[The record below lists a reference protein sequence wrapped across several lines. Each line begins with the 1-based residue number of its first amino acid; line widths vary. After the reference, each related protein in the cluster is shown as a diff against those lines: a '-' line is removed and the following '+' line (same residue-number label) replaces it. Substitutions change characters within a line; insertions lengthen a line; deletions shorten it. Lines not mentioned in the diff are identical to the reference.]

1 MDPERRHRV
10 EELFQ
15 RASELDENLRVQFVE
30 RSCGDDEALRREVES
45 LLAQEK
51 RTKHFIDSPALE
63 VVGRLVAGDAAKA
76 KSGDELVGTTVS
88 HYRVVEKL
96 GRGGMGVVYK
106 AYDLTL
112 HRFVA
117 LKFLPDDAAQDHQA
131 LARLEREAQSAS
143 ALNHPNICT
152 IHEIGRHDSHS
163 FIVMEFLDG
172 VTLKHRIAEDRLE
185 TEAILSLAIDVADSL
200 DAAHAKGI
208 IHRDIKP
215 ANIFI
220 TTRGHAKIL
229 DFGLAK
235 VMPLLARGEGPHSA
249 FEATSTLQE
258 PLTSPGAAIGTFS
271 YMSPEQV
278 RGKDLDGRTDLFSFG
293 IVLYEMATGKLPFP
307 GATAGVVFDSILNRA
322 AITPSRLNPNLPAD
336 LERIIN
342 KCLEKDRK
350 LRYQHAADVR
360 TDLQR
365 LKRDTDTAAW
375 PIGAEPVRDIEV
387 SDSTARVTSLLAKPA
402 GKILDLPVPRTP
414 LIGRERELRD
424 AAEFLMR
431 PNVRLLSL
439 TGAGGA
445 GKTRLAIAVA
455 EAINFHFTGG
465 VIFVG
470 LAAITDKDLVA
481 MALAKSLGIQ
491 QVANRTLPEL
501 IADHL
506 QQSGPF
512 LFVLDNFEQVLT
524 AAALVAEIL
533 TACST
538 LKVLVTSR
546 ECLRI
551 YGEQEFPV
559 APLAQD
565 SAVQLFVQRAIAAR
579 PNFSLTP
586 ENSPAIRDICLRL
599 DGLPLAIE
607 LAAARTKFLSPGAI
621 LERLQSRLQL
631 LTGGALDLPKR
642 QQALRN
648 TIDWSHGLLNEAEQK
663 LFRRFSVFI
672 GGCTLEAAEAVCNT
686 GSDLGIDLFEGLTSL
701 LDKNLVQRIELR
713 EPETRFTMLE
723 TIREYALER
732 LVSCG
737 EAAATRRAHAAYC
750 LVLAEE
756 GNPELNPD
764 ERAAW
769 LQRCDLEID
778 NFRSALDYLFEH
790 NDLDWGL
797 RLCMALF
804 RFWDMR
810 EHLTEGRARLKTVLR
825 LAASGYARQRARICI
840 FLGALATAQ
849 SDFPASERFV
859 NQGLSLYEELNDR
872 WGIAAALNALGV
884 GARDSG
890 NYEAARIYFE
900 RSLAQWRTLSD
911 PLSTARCLHNLAN
924 IAKIQGDYSRAQMG
938 LSEATQIFQKVGDA
952 SGAAWSLNQQ
962 GDIAR
967 EQADLRTARDFYQR
981 ALKAFR
987 AGGDRWGSAR
997 SLADLGYV
1005 YSEQRDYEE
1014 AHASY
1019 REALELFSEL
1029 EHKRGVARSLEGFA
1043 CLAAARGHARRA
1055 LTLAAAAVHLRQ
1067 LISAPLAQ
1075 AEQSKLDLNMSPAW
1089 QALGQVEGKVAWAE
1103 GSAMEIATAIQY
1115 SLKES

>member
-1 MDPERRHRV
+1 MDSERWHRV

-15 RASELDENLRVQFVE
+15 RALELEERLRVQFVE
-30 RSCGDDEALRREVES
+30 RSCGDDAVLRHEVET

-51 RTKHFIDSPALE
+51 KTEHFIDSPALE
-63 VVGRLVAGDAAKA
+63 MVGKLVAAEAAA
-76 KSGDELVGTTVS
+76 GEIGTELIGSTVS
-88 HYRVVEKL
+88 HYRIVEKL
-96 GRGGMGVVYK
+96 GGGGMGVVYK
-106 AYDLTL
+106 AEDLTL
-112 HRFVA
+112 RRFVA
-117 LKFLPDDAAQDHQA
+117 LKFLPDDAANDHQA

-152 IHEIGRHDSHS
+152 IHEIGRHDGQS

-172 VTLKHRIAEDRLE
+172 VTLKHRIAGNPLE
-185 TEAILSLAIDVADSL
+185 TELILSLAIDIADAL

-220 TTRGHAKIL
+220 TIRGHAKIL

-235 VMPLLARGEGPHSA
+235 VVAMLGKVGSTQGTLG
-249 FEATSTLQE
+249 ATATLQDQ
-258 PLTSPGAAIGTFS
+258 LTSPGAAIGTIS

-307 GATAGVVFDSILNRA
+307 GETAGVIFDAILNRA
-322 AITPSRLNPNLPAD
+322 AVAPARMNPNLPAD
-336 LERIIN
+336 LERIIS
-342 KCLEKDRK
+342 KCLEKK
-350 LRYQHAADVR
+350 CELRYQHASDVR
-360 TDLQR
+360 ADLQR
-365 LKRDTDTAAW
+365 LKRNTDSVSL
-375 PIGAEPVRDIEV
+375 PIRAERFHDIEV
-387 SDSTARVTSLLAKPA
+387 PESTAGAISALGKPG
-402 GKILDLPVPRTP
+402 GKIMDLPVPRTS
-414 LIGRERELRD
+414 LVGRERELRE
-424 AAEFLMR
+424 AAEFLLS

-455 EAINFHFTGG
+455 EAIAFHFTGG
-465 VIFVG
+465 VVFVG
-470 LAAITDKDLVA
+470 LAAITHADLVA
-481 MALAKSLGIQ
+481 AALAKALGIQ
-491 QVANRTLPEL
+491 QVANRTIPEL
-501 IADHL
+501 IGDYL

-512 LFVLDNFEQVLT
+512 LYVLDNFEQVLP
-524 AAALVAEIL
+524 AAAVVAEIL

-546 ECLRI
+546 ECLRV

-565 SAVQLFVQRAIAAR
+565 AAVQLFIQRAIAAR
-579 PNFSLTP
+579 PSFSLTV

-607 LAAARTKFLSPGAI
+607 LAAARTKLLSPIAI
-621 LERLQSRLQL
+621 LERLQSRLHL

-648 TIDWSHGLLNEAEQK
+648 TIDWSHGLLNESEQK
-663 LFRRFSVFI
+663 LFRRFSVFT

-686 GSDLGIDLFEGLTSL
+686 GRDLGIDLFDGLTSL
-701 LDKNLVQRIELR
+701 FDKSLVQRINQH
-713 EPETRFTMLE
+713 EPETRFRMLE

-732 LVSCG
+732 LVSCD
-737 EAAATRRAHAAYC
+737 EDAATRRAHAAYC

-756 GNPELNPD
+756 GNPELSPD

-769 LQRCDLEID
+769 LERCDLEID
-778 NFRSALDYLFEH
+778 NFRSALDYLFDH
-790 NDLDWGL
+790 HDLDWGL

-810 EHLTEGRARLKTVLR
+810 EHLTEGRARLETILR
-825 LAASGYARQRARICI
+825 LADSGYAKQRARICI

-849 SDFPASERFV
+849 SDFLASKRFI
-859 NQGLSLYEELNDR
+859 QQSLSLYEELNDR
-872 WGIAAALNALGV
+872 WGIAASLNALGI

-890 NYEAARIYFE
+890 DYQAAQIYFQ
-900 RSLAQWRTLSD
+900 RSLAEWRTLPD
-911 PLSTARCLHNLAN
+911 QLSTARCLHNLAN
-924 IAKIQGDYSRAQMG
+924 IAKIQGDYSRARMG
-938 LSEATQIFQKVGDA
+938 LSEATQIFQEVGDA

-967 EQADLRTARDFYQR
+967 EQGDLEIARDFYER

-987 AGGDRWGSAR
+987 ADGDRWGSAR

-1005 YSEQRDYEE
+1005 YSEQRP
-1014 AHASY
+1014 
-1019 REALELFSEL
+1019 
-1029 EHKRGVARSLEGFA
+1029 
-1043 CLAAARGHARRA
+1043 
-1055 LTLAAAAVHLRQ
+1055 
-1067 LISAPLAQ
+1067 I
-1075 AEQSKLDLNMSPAW
+1075 
-1089 QALGQVEGKVAWAE
+1089 
-1103 GSAMEIATAIQY
+1103 
-1115 SLKES
+1115 

>member
-1 MDPERRHRV
+1 MDPDRWHRV
-10 EELFQ
+10 EDLFQ
-15 RASELDENLRVQFVE
+15 RALELDESLRLQFVE
-30 RSCGDDEALRREVES
+30 RSCGDDAVLRHEVET

-51 RTKHFIDSPALE
+51 KTEHFIDSPALE
-63 VVGRLVAGDAAKA
+63 VVGKLVAAEAAGEIGA
-76 KSGDELVGTTVS
+76 ELIGSTVS
-88 HYRVVEKL
+88 HYRIVEKL
-96 GRGGMGVVYK
+96 GDGGMGVVYK
-106 AYDLTL
+106 AEDLTL

-117 LKFLPDDAAQDHQA
+117 LKFLPDDAANDHQA
-131 LARLEREAQSAS
+131 LARLEREAQAAS

-152 IHEIGRHDSHS
+152 IHEIGRHDGQS

-172 VTLKHRIAEDRLE
+172 VTLKHRIAGNPLE
-185 TEAILSLAIDVADSL
+185 TELILSLAIDIADAL

-220 TTRGHAKIL
+220 TIRGHAKIL

-235 VMPLLARGEGPHSA
+235 VVAMLGKVGSTQGTLG
-249 FEATSTLQE
+249 ATATLQE
-258 PLTSPGAAIGTFS
+258 QLTSPGAALGTIS

-307 GATAGVVFDSILNRA
+307 GETAGVIFDSILNRA
-322 AITPSRLNPNLPAD
+322 AAAPARLNPNLPAD
-336 LERIIN
+336 LERIIS
-342 KCLEKDRK
+342 KCLEKECE
-350 LRYQHAADVR
+350 LRYQHASDVR

-365 LKRDTDTAAW
+365 LKRDTDSVSL
-375 PIGAEPVRDIEV
+375 PIRAERFHDIEV
-387 SDSTARVTSLLAKPA
+387 SESTAGAISVLGKPG
-402 GKILDLPVPRTP
+402 GKIMDLPAPRTS
-414 LIGRERELRD
+414 LIGRERELRQ
-424 AAEFLMR
+424 AAEFLLR

-455 EAINFHFTGG
+455 EAIAFHFTGG
-465 VIFVG
+465 VVFVG
-470 LAAITDKDLVA
+470 LAAITHADLVA
-481 MALAKSLGIQ
+481 TALAKALGIQ
-491 QVANRTLPEL
+491 QVASRTIPEL
-501 IADHL
+501 IGDYL

-512 LFVLDNFEQVLT
+512 LYVLDNFEQVLP
-524 AAALVAEIL
+524 AAAVVAEIL

-565 SAVQLFVQRAIAAR
+565 AAVQLFIQRAIAAR
-579 PNFSLTP
+579 PNFSLTV
-586 ENSPAIRDICLRL
+586 ENSPAIRNICLRL

-607 LAAARTKFLSPGAI
+607 LAAARTKLLSPIAI
-621 LERLQSRLQL
+621 LERLQSRLHL

-648 TIDWSHGLLNEAEQK
+648 TIDWSHGLLNESEQK
-663 LFRRFSVFI
+663 LFRRFSVFT

-686 GSDLGIDLFEGLTSL
+686 GRDLGIDLFDGLTSL
-701 LDKNLVQRIELR
+701 FDKSLIQRINQH
-713 EPETRFTMLE
+713 EPETRFRMLE

-732 LVSCG
+732 LVSCD
-737 EAAATRRAHAAYC
+737 EDAATRRAHAAYC

-756 GNPELNPD
+756 GNPELSPD

-769 LQRCDLEID
+769 LERCDLEID
-778 NFRSALDYLFEH
+778 NFRSALDYLFDH
-790 NDLDWGL
+790 HDLDWGL

-810 EHLTEGRARLKTVLR
+810 EHLTEGRARLETILR
-825 LAASGYARQRARICI
+825 LADSGYAKQRARICI

-849 SDFPASERFV
+849 SDFPAAERFLQ
-859 NQGLSLYEELNDR
+859 QGLSLYEELNDR
-872 WGIAAALNALGV
+872 WGIAASLNALGI

-890 NYEAARIYFE
+890 DYQAAQICFE

-911 PLSTARCLHNLAN
+911 QLSTARCLHNLAN

-938 LSEATQIFQKVGDA
+938 LSEATQIFQEVGDA

-967 EQADLRTARDFYQR
+967 EQGDLKIARDFYER

-987 AGGDRWGSAR
+987 ADGDRWGSAR

-1005 YSEQRDYEE
+1005 YSEQRHYDE
-1014 AHASY
+1014 AHATY

-1029 EHKRGVARSLEGFA
+1029 GHKRGVARSLEGFA
-1043 CLAAARGHARRA
+1043 CLAVARGRAARA
-1055 LTLAAAAVHLRQ
+1055 LRLAAAAAHMRQ
-1067 LISAPLAQ
+1067 LISAPLPQ
-1075 AEQSKLDLNMSPAW
+1075 AEQSKLDRTLSSAW
-1089 QALGQVEGKVAWAE
+1089 ESLEEVEGKGAWAE
-1103 GSAMEIATAIQY
+1103 GSAMGIESAIQY
-1115 SLKES
+1115 SLQES